1 MTKAYYGP
9 DGDFSDS
16 YRLKPAPTISISTE
30 FAYANDVI
38 IGYTYS
44 VSLQGYITNP
54 EETSKQIQNVVDGI
68 ENIRKILSRNG
79 SNLQINDAGGSDIIK
94 CKGGTLR
101 SLDFADTD
109 NNWASYATYSATI
122 EFNDIEFLGESI
134 SCNDADIDDKS
145 KTVNLVDINNHKIK
159 TFSDGWSFS
168 IAETSFDYV
177 RNIDTGNDLKIHNMV
192 INASYNI
199 SVTGKNYYIDNTLI
213 PAHEQARLFA
223 QKRLYD
229 QVKSLVVGSNSNVMK
244 ITSNV
249 NQIPCGPETLS
260 SLHQNANGL
269 IGAIT
274 YLPYNETI
282 SCDVSESDGSFSAN
296 YSCILKSNATGM
308 TNSSSNVI
316 HTVNKSRSRNFEG
329 GKNTYTISVD
339 GTIQGLYLGGLIFSN
354 GNFGLPQTGS
364 LIIKANDIAN
374 KYSGASSFYT
384 NIGLEDDLVDTFKNT
399 LGITYAELNI
409 TPEACITLPPYPKP
423 SSFNLTRNYIE
434 GNITYAAEYDTNSAC
449 NKEGEFI
456 QSVSITT
463 DNPVPVLAEFTIP
476 NFGTIIQD
484 LKTVTAKKINIEISA
499 RKQKKKECC
508 PGDINALIQNSCQAI
523 SLPSGVTE
531 PDPTKYVLTQKQ
543 RTDNK
548 LDGSYTI
555 SLSYICAPGCEI

>member
-79 SNLQINDAGGSDIIK
+79 SNLQINDASGSDIIK

-199 SVTGKNYYIDNTLI
+199 SVTI
-213 PAHEQARLFA
+213 
-223 QKRLYD
+223 
-229 QVKSLVVGSNSNVMK
+229 
-244 ITSNV
+244 
-249 NQIPCGPETLS
+249 
-260 SLHQNANGL
+260 
-269 IGAIT
+269 
-274 YLPYNETI
+274 
-282 SCDVSESDGSFSAN
+282 
-296 YSCILKSNATGM
+296 
-308 TNSSSNVI
+308 
-316 HTVNKSRSRNFEG
+316 
-329 GKNTYTISVD
+329 
-339 GTIQGLYLGGLIFSN
+339 
-354 GNFGLPQTGS
+354 
-364 LIIKANDIAN
+364 LIIH
-374 KYSGASSFYT
+374 
-384 NIGLEDDLVDTFKNT
+384 
-399 LGITYAELNI
+399 
-409 TPEACITLPPYPKP
+409 
-423 SSFNLTRNYIE
+423 
-434 GNITYAAEYDTNSAC
+434 
-449 NKEGEFI
+449 
-456 QSVSITT
+456 
-463 DNPVPVLAEFTIP
+463 
-476 NFGTIIQD
+476 
-484 LKTVTAKKINIEISA
+484 
-499 RKQKKKECC
+499 
-508 PGDINALIQNSCQAI
+508 
-523 SLPSGVTE
+523 
-531 PDPTKYVLTQKQ
+531 
-543 RTDNK
+543 
-548 LDGSYTI
+548 
-555 SLSYICAPGCEI
+555 

>member
-1 MTKAYYGP
+1 
-9 DGDFSDS
+9 
-16 YRLKPAPTISISTE
+16 
-30 FAYANDVI
+30 
-38 IGYTYS
+38 
-44 VSLQGYITNP
+44 
-54 EETSKQIQNVVDGI
+54 
-68 ENIRKILSRNG
+68 
-79 SNLQINDAGGSDIIK
+79 
-94 CKGGTLR
+94 
-101 SLDFADTD
+101 
-109 NNWASYATYSATI
+109 
-122 EFNDIEFLGESI
+122 
-134 SCNDADIDDKS
+134 
-145 KTVNLVDINNHKIK
+145 
-159 TFSDGWSFS
+159 
-168 IAETSFDYV
+168 
-177 RNIDTGNDLKIHNMV
+177 
-192 INASYNI
+192 
-199 SVTGKNYYIDNTLI
+199 
-213 PAHEQARLFA
+213 
-223 QKRLYD
+223 
-229 QVKSLVVGSNSNVMK
+229 MK

-329 GKNTYTISVD
+329 GKNTYTISID

>member
-79 SNLQINDAGGSDIIK
+79 SNLQINDASGSDIIK

-329 GKNTYTISVD
+329 GKNTYTISID

-409 TPEACITLPPYPKP
+409 KPEACITLPPYPKP

>member
-79 SNLQINDAGGSDIIK
+79 SNLQINDASGSDIIK

-329 GKNTYTISVD
+329 GKNTYTISID